1 MSLNWK
7 EIDRVLS
14 ELDLRG
20 AQIQKIIQS
29 AYDVIS
35 FQVYKE
41 GKARTL
47 LIVLSPGVV
56 RLHETFKGVP
66 KTDKP
71 LRFAEFLKSRIVN
84 GRIEEVVQLGQD
96 RIVRMDVR
104 RGDETYRLYIRLW
117 SNAANLVVTDE
128 EGTVLDAMR
137 RSPKRGEI
145 TGGHYE
151 GERHLQDT
159 RAGQT
164 KGERTFVIRELD
176 GPGNFNERIDRWYA
190 EQGGALSLKALR
202 EQIQRSY
209 EGKIGRLTAAM
220 ENLRAKRAEYADA
233 ERLKQYG
240 DIIMANL
247 ENLQAGQT
255 WLEADNFYT
264 GERVRI
270 RLEDP
275 NRGKVS
281 GPRGTGGAKSGGTKS
296 LGARFAEAYYEQ
308 YHKAK
313 NGFADVDG
321 EITAGQAELA
331 RLEKER
337 LDLLAEENP
346 LRLHKAL
353 SRQKRVLKPSDK
365 KRPGLTFHR
374 KEWRIIVGRDA
385 TENDDLLR
393 HHVKGMD
400 LWLHARD
407 FPGSYVFIKARSG
420 KSVPLDILIDA
431 GHLAL
436 FYSKGRNSAE
446 GDLFYTPVK
455 FLRRA
460 KNGPKGLVIPTQEK
474 NLHIKLDE
482 HRIKELELCRD
493 DT

>member
-7 EIDRVLS
+7 EIDLVLS

-20 AQIQKIIQS
+20 AQIQKVIQS
-29 AYDVIS
+29 AYDVIA

-96 RIVRMDVR
+96 RIVRMVIR
-104 RGDETYRLYIRLW
+104 RGEETYRLYIRLW

-151 GERHLQDT
+151 AEQNLRTAAQE
-159 RAGQT
+159 GQP
-164 KGERTFVIRELD
+164 KGERKFEIRELD

-202 EQIQRSY
+202 EQVQRSY
-209 EGKIGRLTAAM
+209 EGKIGRLTAAL
-220 ENLRAKRAEYADA
+220 ENLRAKRDEYADA

-247 ENLQAGQT
+247 GNIQAGQT

-275 NRGKVS
+275 NRGKAS
-281 GPRGTGGAKSGGTKS
+281 LSREKRGAHAT
-296 LGARFAEAYYEQ
+296 GARFAEAYYEQ

-313 NGFADVDG
+313 NGLAEVEG
-321 EITAGQAELA
+321 EIAAGQAELA
-331 RLEKER
+331 RLEDER
-337 LDLLAEENP
+337 LALLAEENP

-353 SRQKRVLKPSDK
+353 ARQRRVLKPSDK
-365 KRPGLTFHR
+365 KRPGLTFLR
-374 KEWRIIVGRDA
+374 KGWRIIVGRDA

-407 FPGSYVFIKARSG
+407 FPGSYVFIKGRSG
-420 KSVPLDILIDA
+420 KSVPLDILID
-431 GHLAL
+431 GGNLAL

-482 HRIKELELCRD
+482 QRLKELELCRD
-493 DT
+493 DS